1 MVDEKK
7 WGILYCPKGGLLSSP
22 QKRWERVERCLKA
35 HNIAFDMIQSE
46 SSAGVDRLIRIVI
59 GKR

>member
-7 WGILYCPKGGLLSSP
+7 WGILYCPKGGLLGNP

-35 HNIAFDMIQSE
+35 HNIAFDMVRARVRQ
-46 SSAGVDRLIRIVI
+46 V
-59 GKR
+59 